1 MHICNTVRIQVDNLV
16 RSVYDARLFHGLR
29 VAAEL
34 VDERLEALRHEGTRK
49 LDGSFH
55 LVRVRDG
62 HDAGEHRAG
71 DARVAELVQK
81 AEEQVVVE
89 DHLRG
94 EEVGA
99 RIDLLLQVLDVLGL
113 VWAFGMLLGVAG
125 RADAEVRLKS
135 FAQVIYVIGA
145 VLVISVANWSVTTLF
160 DGKGNYKYIFMMVCY
175 CLYPYIWANLIG
187 MVLSNVLATEEVMI
201 YRLIIGI
208 GWFLTGY
215 LFFFGIISIHEYGLG
230 QCLLTILFTLV
241 AALIIL
247 FVGILVFDL
256 FQKIYGF
263 LYQIYQEITMR
274 NLL

>member
-1 MHICNTVRIQVDNLV
+1 MKKILAKIVQFLKFIR
-16 RSVYDARLFHGLR
+16 
-29 VAAEL
+29 
-34 VDERLEALRHEGTRK
+34 DEVIKFPAYILIHPLKG
-49 LDGSFH
+49 F
-55 LVRVRDG
+55 
-62 HDAGEHRAG
+62 
-71 DARVAELVQK
+71 
-81 AEEQVVVE
+81 EEFKRYG
-89 DHLRG
+89 RG
-94 EEVGA
+94 KVG
-99 RIDLLLQVLDVLGL
+99 I
-113 VWAFGMLLGVAG
+113 GVAFVIITVILNILKFQYSG
-125 RADAEVRLKS
+125 FVVNDTNIRDLKS

-215 LFFFGIISIHEYGLG
+215 LFFFVIISIHEYGLG

>member
-1 MHICNTVRIQVDNLV
+1 MKFIR
-16 RSVYDARLFHGLR
+16 
-29 VAAEL
+29 
-34 VDERLEALRHEGTRK
+34 DEVIKFPAYILIHPLKG
-49 LDGSFH
+49 F
-55 LVRVRDG
+55 
-62 HDAGEHRAG
+62 
-71 DARVAELVQK
+71 
-81 AEEQVVVE
+81 EEFKRYG
-89 DHLRG
+89 RG
-94 EEVGA
+94 KIG
-99 RIDLLLQVLDVLGL
+99 I
-113 VWAFGMLLGVAG
+113 GVAFVIITVILNILKFQYSG
-125 RADAEVRLKS
+125 FVVNDTNIRDLKS

>member
-1 MHICNTVRIQVDNLV
+1 MKKILAKIVQFLKFIRDEVIKFPAYILV
-16 RSVYDARLFHGLR
+16 HPLKGF
-29 VAAEL
+29 
-34 VDERLEALRHEGTRK
+34 
-49 LDGSFH
+49 
-55 LVRVRDG
+55 
-62 HDAGEHRAG
+62 
-71 DARVAELVQK
+71 
-81 AEEQVVVE
+81 EEFKRYG
-89 DHLRG
+89 RG
-94 EEVGA
+94 K
-99 RIDLLLQVLDVLGL
+99 ISI
-113 VWAFGMLLGVAG
+113 GVAFVIITVILNILKFQYSG
-125 RADAEVRLKS
+125 FVVNDISIRDLKS
-135 FAQVIYVIGA
+135 FAQVIYVVGA
-145 VLVISVANWSVTTLF
+145 VIVVSVANWSVTTLF
-160 DGKGNYKYIFMMVCY
+160 DGKGNFKFIFMMVCY

>member
-1 MHICNTVRIQVDNLV
+1 MKKILAKIVQFLK
-16 RSVYDARLFHGLR
+16 F
-29 VAAEL
+29 
-34 VDERLEALRHEGTRK
+34 
-49 LDGSFH
+49 
-55 LVRVRDG
+55 VRDEVIKFP
-62 HDAGEHRAG
+62 AYI
-71 DARVAELVQK
+71 LVHPLK
-81 AEEQVVVE
+81 GFEEFKRYG
-89 DHLRG
+89 RG
-94 EEVGA
+94 KLS
-99 RIDLLLQVLDVLGL
+99 I
-113 VWAFGMLLGVAG
+113 GVAFVIITVILNILKFQYSG
-125 RADAEVRLKS
+125 FVVNDTNIRDLKS
-135 FAQVIYVIGA
+135 FAQVIYVVGA
-145 VLVISVANWSVTTLF
+145 VIVVAVANWSVTTLF
-160 DGKGNYKYIFMMVCY
+160 DGKGNLKYIFMMVCY

>member
-1 MHICNTVRIQVDNLV
+1 MKKILAKIVQFLKFIR
-16 RSVYDARLFHGLR
+16 
-29 VAAEL
+29 
-34 VDERLEALRHEGTRK
+34 DEVIKFPAYILIHPLKG
-49 LDGSFH
+49 F
-55 LVRVRDG
+55 
-62 HDAGEHRAG
+62 
-71 DARVAELVQK
+71 
-81 AEEQVVVE
+81 EEFKRYG
-89 DHLRG
+89 RG
-94 EEVGA
+94 KVG
-99 RIDLLLQVLDVLGL
+99 I
-113 VWAFGMLLGVAG
+113 GVAFVIITVILNILKFQYSG
-125 RADAEVRLKS
+125 FVVNDTNIRDLKS

-160 DGKGNYKYIFMMVCY
+160 DGKGNYKYIFLMVCY

>member
-1 MHICNTVRIQVDNLV
+1 MKKILGKILQFLK
-16 RSVYDARLFHGLR
+16 F
-29 VAAEL
+29 
-34 VDERLEALRHEGTRK
+34 
-49 LDGSFH
+49 
-55 LVRVRDG
+55 VRDEVIKFP
-62 HDAGEHRAG
+62 AYI
-71 DARVAELVQK
+71 LVHPLK
-81 AEEQVVVE
+81 GFEEFKRYG
-89 DHLRG
+89 RG
-94 EEVGA
+94 K
-99 RIDLLLQVLDVLGL
+99 ISI
-113 VWAFGMLLGVAG
+113 GVAFVIITVILNILKFQYSG
-125 RADAEVRLKS
+125 FVVNDISIRDLKS
-135 FAQVIYVIGA
+135 FAQVIYVVGA
-145 VLVISVANWSVTTLF
+145 VIVVAVANWSVTTLF
-160 DGKGNYKYIFMMVCY
+160 DGKGNLKYIFMMVCY

>member
-1 MHICNTVRIQVDNLV
+1 MKKILGKILQFLK
-16 RSVYDARLFHGLR
+16 F
-29 VAAEL
+29 
-34 VDERLEALRHEGTRK
+34 
-49 LDGSFH
+49 
-55 LVRVRDG
+55 VRDEVIKFP
-62 HDAGEHRAG
+62 AYI
-71 DARVAELVQK
+71 LVHPLK
-81 AEEQVVVE
+81 GFEEFKRYGRGKISIGIAFVIITVILNILKFQYSGFVVN
-89 DHLRG
+89 DISIR
-94 EEVGA
+94 
-99 RIDLLLQVLDVLGL
+99 D
-113 VWAFGMLLGVAG
+113 
-125 RADAEVRLKS
+125 LKS
-135 FAQVIYVIGA
+135 FAQVIYVVGA
-145 VLVISVANWSVTTLF
+145 VIVVSVANWSVTTLF
-160 DGKGNYKYIFMMVCY
+160 DGKGNFKFIFMMVCY

-187 MVLSNVLATEEVMI
+187 MILSNVLATEEVMI

>member
-1 MHICNTVRIQVDNLV
+1 MKKILAKIVQFLKFIR
-16 RSVYDARLFHGLR
+16 
-29 VAAEL
+29 
-34 VDERLEALRHEGTRK
+34 DEVIKFPAYILIHPLKG
-49 LDGSFH
+49 F
-55 LVRVRDG
+55 
-62 HDAGEHRAG
+62 
-71 DARVAELVQK
+71 
-81 AEEQVVVE
+81 EEFKRYG
-89 DHLRG
+89 RG
-94 EEVGA
+94 KVG
-99 RIDLLLQVLDVLGL
+99 I
-113 VWAFGMLLGVAG
+113 GVAFVIITVILNILKFQYSG
-125 RADAEVRLKS
+125 FVVNDANIRDLKS

>member
-1 MHICNTVRIQVDNLV
+1 MKKILGKILQFLK
-16 RSVYDARLFHGLR
+16 F
-29 VAAEL
+29 
-34 VDERLEALRHEGTRK
+34 
-49 LDGSFH
+49 
-55 LVRVRDG
+55 VRDEVIKFP
-62 HDAGEHRAG
+62 AYI
-71 DARVAELVQK
+71 LVHPLK
-81 AEEQVVVE
+81 GFEEFKRYG
-89 DHLRG
+89 RG
-94 EEVGA
+94 K
-99 RIDLLLQVLDVLGL
+99 ISI
-113 VWAFGMLLGVAG
+113 GVAFVIITVILNILKFQYSG
-125 RADAEVRLKS
+125 FVVNDISIRDLKS
-135 FAQVIYVIGA
+135 FAQVIYVVGA
-145 VLVISVANWSVTTLF
+145 VIVVSVANWSVTTLF
-160 DGKGNYKYIFMMVCY
+160 DGKGNFKFIFMMVCY

-187 MVLSNVLATEEVMI
+187 MILSNVLATEEVMI

>member
-1 MHICNTVRIQVDNLV
+1 MKKILAKIVQFLKFIR
-16 RSVYDARLFHGLR
+16 
-29 VAAEL
+29 
-34 VDERLEALRHEGTRK
+34 DEVIKFPAYILIHPLKG
-49 LDGSFH
+49 F
-55 LVRVRDG
+55 
-62 HDAGEHRAG
+62 
-71 DARVAELVQK
+71 
-81 AEEQVVVE
+81 EEFKRYG
-89 DHLRG
+89 RG
-94 EEVGA
+94 KIG
-99 RIDLLLQVLDVLGL
+99 I
-113 VWAFGMLLGVAG
+113 GVAFVIITVILNILKFQYSG
-125 RADAEVRLKS
+125 FVVNDTNIRDLKS

-263 LYQIYQEITMR
+263 VYQIYQEITMR

>member
-1 MHICNTVRIQVDNLV
+1 MKKILAKIVQFLKFIRDEVIEFPAYILMHPVKG
-16 RSVYDARLFHGLR
+16 F
-29 VAAEL
+29 
-34 VDERLEALRHEGTRK
+34 
-49 LDGSFH
+49 
-55 LVRVRDG
+55 
-62 HDAGEHRAG
+62 
-71 DARVAELVQK
+71 
-81 AEEQVVVE
+81 EEFKRYG
-89 DHLRG
+89 RG
-94 EEVGA
+94 KVG
-99 RIDLLLQVLDVLGL
+99 I
-113 VWAFGMLLGVAG
+113 GVAFVIITVILNILKFQYSG
-125 RADAEVRLKS
+125 FVVNDTNIRDLKS

>member
-1 MHICNTVRIQVDNLV
+1 MKKILGKIVQFLKFIRDEVIKFPTYILIHPLKGFEEFKRYKRGKTSIGIAFVIITVILNIMKFQYSGFVVNDTNI
-16 RSVYDARLFHGLR
+16 
-29 VAAEL
+29 
-34 VDERLEALRHEGTRK
+34 
-49 LDGSFH
+49 
-55 LVRVRDG
+55 RD
-62 HDAGEHRAG
+62 
-71 DARVAELVQK
+71 
-81 AEEQVVVE
+81 
-89 DHLRG
+89 
-94 EEVGA
+94 
-99 RIDLLLQVLDVLGL
+99 
-113 VWAFGMLLGVAG
+113 
-125 RADAEVRLKS
+125 LKS
-135 FAQVIYVIGA
+135 FAQIIYVVGA
-145 VLVISVANWSVTTLF
+145 VIVVAVANWSVTTLF
-160 DGKGNYKYIFMMVCY
+160 DGKGNFKYIFMMVCY

-187 MVLSNVLATEEVMI
+187 MILSNVLATEEVMI
-201 YRLIIGI
+201 YRLILGI

>member
-1 MHICNTVRIQVDNLV
+1 MKKILAKIVQFLKFIR
-16 RSVYDARLFHGLR
+16 
-29 VAAEL
+29 
-34 VDERLEALRHEGTRK
+34 DEVIKFPAYILIHPLKG
-49 LDGSFH
+49 F
-55 LVRVRDG
+55 
-62 HDAGEHRAG
+62 
-71 DARVAELVQK
+71 
-81 AEEQVVVE
+81 EEFKRYG
-89 DHLRG
+89 RG
-94 EEVGA
+94 KVG
-99 RIDLLLQVLDVLGL
+99 I
-113 VWAFGMLLGVAG
+113 GVAFVISTVILNILKFQYSG
-125 RADAEVRLKS
+125 FVVNDTNIRDLKS

>member
-1 MHICNTVRIQVDNLV
+1 MKKILAKIVQFLKFIR
-16 RSVYDARLFHGLR
+16 
-29 VAAEL
+29 
-34 VDERLEALRHEGTRK
+34 DEVIKFPAYILIHPLKG
-49 LDGSFH
+49 F
-55 LVRVRDG
+55 
-62 HDAGEHRAG
+62 
-71 DARVAELVQK
+71 
-81 AEEQVVVE
+81 EEFKRYG
-89 DHLRG
+89 RG
-94 EEVGA
+94 KIG
-99 RIDLLLQVLDVLGL
+99 I
-113 VWAFGMLLGVAG
+113 GVAFVIITVILNILKFQYSG
-125 RADAEVRLKS
+125 FVVNDTNIRDLKS

>member
-1 MHICNTVRIQVDNLV
+1 MKKILAKIVQFLKFIRDEVIKFPAYILIHPLKGFEEFKRYGRGTVGI
-16 RSVYDARLFHGLR
+16 
-29 VAAEL
+29 
-34 VDERLEALRHEGTRK
+34 
-49 LDGSFH
+49 
-55 LVRVRDG
+55 
-62 HDAGEHRAG
+62 
-71 DARVAELVQK
+71 
-81 AEEQVVVE
+81 
-89 DHLRG
+89 
-94 EEVGA
+94 
-99 RIDLLLQVLDVLGL
+99 
-113 VWAFGMLLGVAG
+113 GVAFVIITVILNILKFQYSG
-125 RADAEVRLKS
+125 FVVNDTNIRDLKS